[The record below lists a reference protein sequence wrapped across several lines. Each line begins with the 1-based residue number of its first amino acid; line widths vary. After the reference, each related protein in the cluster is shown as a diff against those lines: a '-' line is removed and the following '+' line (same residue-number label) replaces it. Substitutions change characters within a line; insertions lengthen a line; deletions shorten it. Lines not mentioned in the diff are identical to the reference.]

1 MGRDDMTSRA
11 AYDTLREL
19 FHSFIVECEEKN
31 GGDSPRLRRC
41 EPGTVTTKVDLRE
54 AKAAKKK
61 AKEAV
66 VLKKL
71 EATYKEYD
79 RVRGVIASAAQLPE
93 VADAS
98 MLKDRT
104 VPFQMLF
111 IEMRTC
117 KKPTG
122 GKNKAYYVDE
132 ASAVF
137 GQEIRL
143 ALGSVSEGFAASLAP
158 AAVAVVL

>member
-1 MGRDDMTSRA
+1 M
-11 AYDTLREL
+11 L
-19 FHSFIVECEEKN
+19 N
-31 GGDSPRLRRC
+31 RC
-41 EPGTVTTKVDLRE
+41 EPCKVTTKADTCE
-54 AKAAKKK
+54 AKAVKKA

-66 VLKKL
+66 VFKKL

-79 RVRGVIASAAQLPE
+79 RVRVVVASAAQLPE

-104 VPFQMLF
+104 VPFLLLF

-122 GKNKAYYVDE
+122 GKNKAYYVQE

-137 GQEIRL
+137 GQETRL
-143 ALGSVSEGFAASLAP
+143 ALGSVPEGFAAWSATAAA
-158 AAVAVVL
+158 AAVP